1 MANKPIITYKTII
14 SANELAEHL
23 HDTNWV
29 ILDARFTLD
38 DEAWGKSQY
47 QAGHI
52 PGAIYANLSTDL
64 SGTVIPGHTGR
75 RPLPEADVFANT
87 LSRWG
92 IGPHTQVI
100 VYDAS
105 GGLMAAAR
113 TWWMLRWLG
122 HDAVAVLDGGWPL
135 WLKSGYPLSVE
146 VPTPAA
152 AVFVAKER
160 TDYIATLPD
169 VDKVRQDPAWAVFD
183 SRSEE
188 GFHGRGVYH
197 DPVRGHILGARLAN
211 RADTLDSN
219 GQFRSPAA
227 LRQHYTHLLG
237 DVPIERTVFYCGS
250 GVTAAQNLLAVAH
263 AGLGDA
269 KHYVG
274 SWSEWIIDPTR
285 PVEL

>member
-1 MANKPIITYKTII
+1 MTYKTII

-38 DEAWGKSQY
+38 DETWGQSQY

-52 PGAIYANLSTDL
+52 PGAHYANLAADL

-75 RPLPEADVFANT
+75 RPLPPSDVFANT
-87 LSRWG
+87 LSQWG
-92 IGPHTQVI
+92 IGPNTQVI

-105 GGLMAAAR
+105 GGLMAASR

-122 HDAVAVLDGGWPL
+122 HDAVAVLDGGWTR
-135 WLKSGYPLSVE
+135 WLNAGYPIASE
-146 VPTPAA
+146 VPTLTPAL
-152 AVFVAKER
+152 FVAQER
-160 TDYIATLPD
+160 TDYLANVEL
-169 VDKVRQDPAWAVFD
+169 VDNVRQNPEWAVFD
-183 SRSEE
+183 SRSEA
-188 GFHGRGVYH
+188 GFHGGGVYH
-197 DPVRGHILGARLAN
+197 DPVRGHIVGARLAD
-211 RADTLDSN
+211 RANTLDSH
-219 GQFRSPAA
+219 GLFRSPQE
-227 LRQHYTHLLG
+227 LRQYYTRLLG
-237 DVPIERTVFYCGS
+237 EIPIERTVFYCGS

-274 SWSEWIIDPTR
+274 SWSEWIIDPAR